1 MDRVIGSRRVVLPD
15 GMCPASI
22 EIRNGVIA
30 CVGPYEPTRGEDYD
44 DLVIIPGLV
53 DTHVH
58 INEPGRAAWEGFA
71 TATRAAA
78 AGGVTTLIEMPLNS
92 IPPTVSVEALAT
104 KVAVA
109 QGQCRVDV
117 GFWGGVIPGNTG
129 ELRPL
134 WEAGCFGFKCFL
146 APSGVDEFP
155 HVAEADLRAAMLE
168 IAACGGVLLAH
179 AEDPAYLLLSSKTDS
194 LSPRAPSKVN
204 QSCHSEE
211 GSDEESAFALQKKQ
225 IPRCARNDSG
235 GDFHVDSWAE
245 GLCNTPQNGSR
256 AGFSARQYASYLRS
270 RPRRAEDSAIELLIR
285 LSAET
290 GCRVHVVHLSSSDS
304 LAQLAAARADGL
316 PLTVETCPHYLA
328 FEAEEIPDGATEF
341 KCAPPIR
348 ESANRD
354 ALWRALRGGG
364 IDFVVSDHSPCP
376 PAMKCKETGNFFSAW
391 GGIASLEL
399 GLSAVWTE
407 ARQRSVSIEEVVRCM
422 SAGPAKLA
430 GLGHRKGS
438 IAKGYDADLVVWEPE
453 AGFTVDATRLCQR
466 HKLTPYVGRRLLGV
480 VRKTLLRGREVDAEG
495 PALGRTLRRHVMEV

>member
-22 EIRNGVIA
+22 EIGNGIIA
-30 CVGPYEPTRGEDYD
+30 GVGPYEATHGEDYG

-58 INEPGRAAWEGFA
+58 INEPGRAEWEGFA

-92 IPPTVSVEALAT
+92 IPATVSVEALET
-104 KVAVA
+104 KMAVA
-109 QGQCRVDV
+109 QGQCWVDV

-146 APSGVDEFP
+146 APSGVAEFP

-168 IAACGGVLLAH
+168 TAACGGVLLAH

-194 LSPRAPSKVN
+194 SSSWVPSKVN
-204 QSCHSEE
+204 QPCHSEE
-211 GSDEESAFALQKKQ
+211 RSDEESAFGLPKKQ
-225 IPRCARNDSG
+225 IPLCAQNVSG
-235 GDFHVDSWAE
+235 EDFHADSWAE
-245 GLCNTPQNGSR
+245 GPCNTPQNDNL
-256 AGFSARQYASYLRS
+256 AGFLARRYVNYLRS
-270 RPRRAEDSAIELLIR
+270 RPRRAEDSAIGLLIR

-316 PLTVETCPHYLA
+316 PVTAETCPHYLA
-328 FEAEEIPDGATEF
+328 FEAEGIPDGATEF

-348 ESANRD
+348 ESTNRD
-354 ALWRALRGGG
+354 ALWRALCGGG
-364 IDFVVSDHSPCP
+364 IDLVVSDHSPCP

-407 ARQRSVSIEEVVRCM
+407 ARQRSVGIEEVVRCM
-422 SAGPAKLA
+422 SAGPARLA
-430 GLGHRKGS
+430 GLGNRKGS

-453 AGFTVDATRLCQR
+453 AGFTVDPARLCQR
-466 HKLTPYVGRRLLGV
+466 HKLTPYAGRRLLGV
-480 VRKTLLRGREVDAEG
+480 VHKTLLRGQAVNPQG
-495 PALGRTLRRHVMEV
+495 PATGQILRRHVI